1 MPTLFSKRV
10 LLGPELR
17 ECAAAIEIDGH
28 RIRAVVE
35 RPDAPAGSEDLGER
49 LIAPAWVNAHTH
61 VALVAAR
68 GLGGLAMQA
77 GNMVE
82 ELYFRIERCMSPQD
96 VAALAKVGAVDCL
109 LSGTGAIFEHYYQG
123 LAMAGALAETGIS
136 AALGPA
142 LQDLDGPGVHLL
154 EQHFQELQELAKPEW
169 AHRGIVPVIAPH
181 ATDTVSPALWRRC
194 RDLALKTGWPVHFH
208 IAQSAEELERSWARH
223 GCGPVEMLAHNGLL
237 DADIRLLMV
246 HALYL
251 SGDELDLLDGERH
264 TLGYCPAAQSQFDFP
279 NPVNRWRMR
288 GLPVVLGTDAGSC
301 NDTMDPQAELRMM
314 ASGPG
319 FGVSHGQ
326 ALAAFVA
333 EPSHASLQALREA
346 RSAALEQRL
355 GNVGLLRT
363 LTSTPGDLHPDMPV
377 GVIEAGR
384 WANLQ
389 VVDLSAPSLWPG
401 SDALQALCYGQT
413 QPAIWGLM
421 VRGRW
426 IGLEG
431 DLRGG
436 LLNTPW
442 WRETQ
447 EEATERLAAVL
458 KRAGLSSAVN

>member
-17 ECAAAIEIDGH
+17 ECAAAIEIQDH
-28 RIRAVVE
+28 QILSVVE
-35 RPDAPAGSEDLGER
+35 RPDAPAGSEDLGEL

-82 ELYFRIERCMSPQD
+82 ELYFRLERCMSAED

-142 LQDLDGPGVHLL
+142 LQDLNGPGVHLL
-154 EQHFQELQELAKPEW
+154 EQHFSELSELAKPHW
-169 AHRGIVPVIAPH
+169 AARGIVPVIAPH

-194 RDLALKTGWPVHFH
+194 RDLAVETGWPVHFH
-208 IAQSAEELERSWARH
+208 IAQSAEELERSWERH
-223 GCGPVEMLAHNGLL
+223 GCGPVEMLAQNGLL
-237 DADIRLLMV
+237 DAEIRLLMV

-251 SGDELDLLDGERH
+251 SGAELDLLDGDRH

-279 NPVNRWRMR
+279 NPVQRWRSR

-326 ALAAFVA
+326 ALADFVRTPGP
-333 EPSHASLQALREA
+333 ESLKALRAA
-346 RSAALEQRL
+346 RSQALEQRL
-355 GNVGLLRT
+355 GNVELLAS
-363 LTSTPGDLHPDMPV
+363 LTSTAGDLHPSMPV
-377 GVIEAGR
+377 GVIEPGR

-401 SDALQALCYGQT
+401 DDAHQALCYGQS
-413 QPAIWGLM
+413 QPALWGLM

-436 LLNTPW
+436 LLDTPW
-442 WRETQ
+442 WKATQ
-447 EEATERLAAVL
+447 EEARERLGEVR
-458 KRAGLSSAVN
+458 KRAGI

>member
-17 ECAAAIEIDGH
+17 ECAAAIEIEGH
-28 RIRAVVE
+28 EIRAVVE
-35 RPDAPAGSEDLGER
+35 RPDAPVGSLDLGDR

-82 ELYFRIERCMSPQD
+82 ELYFRLERCMEPAD

-123 LAMAGALAETGIS
+123 LAMAEALADTGIC

-154 EQHFQELQELAKPEW
+154 EQHFRELSELAKPTW
-169 AHRGIVPVIAPH
+169 AARGIVPVIAPH

-194 RDLALKTGWPVHFH
+194 RDLALVTGWPLHFH

-223 GCGPVEMLAHNGLL
+223 GCGPVQMLADNGVL
-237 DADIRLLMV
+237 DADIHLLMV

-251 SGDELDLLDGERH
+251 STAELDLLDGDRH
-264 TLGYCPAAQSQFDFP
+264 TLGFCPAAQSQFDFP
-279 NPVNRWRMR
+279 NPVQTWRER

-301 NDTMDPQAELRMM
+301 NDTMDPQPELRMM

-319 FGVSHGQ
+319 FGVSQGPAMQ
-326 ALAAFVA
+326 AFADNPGPETLR
-333 EPSHASLQALREA
+333 ALKQA
-346 RSAALEQRL
+346 RSAALGQRL
-355 GNVGLLRT
+355 DNRALLASV
-363 LTSTPGDLHPDMPV
+363 TSTAGKLHPEMPV
-377 GVIEAGR
+377 GVIAPGR

-413 QPAIWGLM
+413 QPALWGLM
-421 VRGRW
+421 VRGQW
-426 IGLEG
+426 IGAPG
-431 DLRGG
+431 DVRG
-436 LLNTPW
+436 LLQTPW
-442 WRETQ
+442 WRAAET
-447 EEATERLAAVL
+447 EARGRLADLRA
-458 KRAGLSSAVN
+458 RAGI

>member
-1 MPTLFSKRV
+1 MATLFSKRV
-10 LLGPELR
+10 LVGSELR
-17 ECAAAIEIDGH
+17 ECAAAIELDGH
-28 RIRAVVE
+28 RIVSVTE
-35 RPDAPAGSEDLGER
+35 RPDAPSGSEDLGER

-82 ELYFRIERCMSPQD
+82 ELYFRIERCMEPED

-123 LAMAGALAETGIS
+123 MAMAGALAETGIS
-136 AALGPA
+136 AALGPT
-142 LQDLDGPGVHLL
+142 LQDLNGPGVHLL
-154 EQHFQELQELAKPEW
+154 EQHFSELQALAKPEW
-169 AHRGIVPVIAPH
+169 AQRGIVPVIAPH
-181 ATDTVSPALWRRC
+181 ATDTVSPTLWRRC
-194 RDLALKTGWPVHFH
+194 RDLALKTGWPMHFH
-208 IAQSAEELERSWARH
+208 IAQSAEELERSWASH
-223 GCGPVEMLAHNGLL
+223 GCGPVEMLSRNGLL

-251 SGDELDLLDGERH
+251 SEAELDLLDGARH

-279 NPVNRWRMR
+279 NPVQLWRKR

-301 NDTMDPQAELRMM
+301 NDAMDPQAELRMM

-326 ALAAFVA
+326 ALTDFVRK
-333 EPSHASLQALREA
+333 PDPASLKALRAA
-346 RSAALEQRL
+346 RSAALGQRL
-355 GNVGLLRT
+355 GNVELLASV
-363 LTSTPGDLHPDMPV
+363 TSTPGDLHPDMPV

-401 SDALQALCYGQT
+401 TDALQALCYAQT

-426 IGLEG
+426 IGQPG
-431 DLRGG
+431 NLRGG
-436 LLNTPW
+436 LLETTW
-442 WRETQ
+442 WKESQ
-447 EEATERLAAVL
+447 ADAKVRLAAVL
-458 KRAGLSSAVN
+458 ERAGV